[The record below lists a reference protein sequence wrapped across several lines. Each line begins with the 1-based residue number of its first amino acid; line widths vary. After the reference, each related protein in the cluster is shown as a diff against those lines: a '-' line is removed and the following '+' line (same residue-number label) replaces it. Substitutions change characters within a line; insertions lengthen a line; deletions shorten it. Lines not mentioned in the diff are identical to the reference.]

1 MSRAGDLY
9 AAGVAANE
17 DMRPAA
23 GARLLRA
30 ALRALGDPARDDD
43 EDRTLRGR
51 VSVSLAMAEAEAGHL
66 SAGLALLA
74 TAADLLPPEERAIAH
89 AQRAILLR
97 RAGRDDESLAEYAA
111 ALSHLDVDRQP
122 VLVAKVLVNRAVAF
136 MGAARTGPA
145 RADLDLCLELA
156 RREDVPVLVAK
167 AVHDLGFLDYVTGE
181 LPSAL
186 RRYVEAERLYEGLLP
201 GILAMLGLDRGR
213 ALVAA
218 GLVTEAE
225 RELGAAVASLRA
237 QGSLQDAAEG
247 ELARA
252 AAALLDGRPQDARR
266 LARSARAVFRRR
278 GNVRWA
284 ARAEL
289 MDLRAAA
296 AGPRRRNGSAVRA
309 EELRALLS
317 SLGMREDARIAA
329 LVAARAHAS
338 AGRTVDAR
346 ALLDATGMRGAG
358 LETRLLQRAARADV
372 AAADGLLRAAAQ
384 ERRKG
389 LATLHR
395 ARALLGAL
403 DLQGGA
409 AVLGR
414 ELAHAG
420 LADALAAGRPAD
432 VFTWAELA
440 RAQAML
446 TRPAVL
452 GDEDEGAWRDLRA
465 LGVALGRAELDGRPT
480 TELRARR
487 AALAR
492 DLRRRTW
499 AAPGTGVTHRPASL
513 AGVQSALDGAAMVVY
528 VEDAGRLRALVL
540 TRTRARLVPLGVL
553 AVAQEASSRV
563 RADLDV
569 LAGGLPTGLDAG
581 VRAARGADAAALSAL
596 VLDPL
601 LDLVGD
607 RDLVVVPTGGLLT
620 VPWSALPAARG
631 RPVTVALSASSWLDR
646 RTERA
651 PAGGEPVTVLVAGPG
666 TSRGEA
672 EVSRVADLVRGAG
685 RQATALVGAEATVAG
700 TRATLAGAD
709 VVHVAAHGRH
719 EPDNPLFSSL
729 ELVDGPLMGYDL
741 LRLPHPPGLVVL
753 SCCDLGLHDTRPG
766 DESLGTASALLA
778 SGARTVVASVTR
790 EPDDVAQPLMVDL
803 HTRLLAG
810 ERPAAALAAAG
821 AAGAT
826 GFVCFGVG

>member
-30 ALRALGDPARDDD
+30 ALRALGDPEQDD
-43 EDRTLRGR
+43 EEARTLRGR
-51 VSVSLAMAEAEAGHL
+51 VSVSLAMAEAEAGRL
-66 SAGLALLA
+66 ATGLELLA
-74 TAADLLPPEERAIAH
+74 TAAGLLPAQERAIAH

-97 RAGRDDESLAEYAA
+97 RAGRDEESLAEYAV
-111 ALSHLDVDRQP
+111 ALASLDVDSQP
-122 VLVAKVLVNRAVAF
+122 VLVAKVLVNRAVVH
-136 MGAARTGPA
+136 MGAARLGPA
-145 RADLDLCLELA
+145 RADLDLCLTLA
-156 RREDVPVLVAK
+156 RREGAEVLVAK
-167 AVHDLGFLDYVTGE
+167 AVHDLGFLDYVAGD

-213 ALVAA
+213 VLVAA

-225 RELGAAVASLRA
+225 RELGAAVASLRE

-252 AAALLDGRPQDARR
+252 AAALLDGRPADARR
-266 LARSARAVFRRR
+266 LARAARTVFRRR
-278 GNVRWA
+278 GNARWA

-289 MDLRAAA
+289 MDLRGAA
-296 AGPRRRNGSAVRA
+296 AGARTRVGTARRA
-309 EELRALLS
+309 EELHEVLA
-317 SLGMREDARIAA
+317 SLGMREDARVAA
-329 LVAARAHAS
+329 LVAARAHAA
-338 AGRTVDAR
+338 AGRSPEAR
-346 ALLDATGMRGAG
+346 RLVEVTGMRGAG

-372 AAADGLLRAAAQ
+372 AAADGHVQVAAR
-384 ERRKG
+384 ERRSG
-389 LATLHR
+389 LTTLHR

-414 ELAHAG
+414 ELAGAG
-420 LADALAAGRPAD
+420 LADALATGRAAD

-452 GDEDEGAWRDLRA
+452 GDEDHGAWQDLRA

-480 TELRARR
+480 AELRTRR

-499 AAPGTGVTHRPASL
+499 AAPGTGVSHRPASL
-513 AGVQSALDGAAMVVY
+513 SRVQAALDGAAMVVY
-528 VEDAGRLRALVL
+528 LQHEGVLRALVL
-540 TRTRARLVPLGVL
+540 TRTRASLVALGPLGV
-553 AVAQEASSRV
+553 AHEATSRV

-569 LAGGLPTGLDAG
+569 LAGALPAGLDVG

-596 VLDPL
+596 VLDPVL
-601 LDLVGD
+601 SLVGD

-620 VPWSALPAARG
+620 VPWAALAATRG
-631 RPVTVALSASSWLDR
+631 RAVTVAVSATSWVDR
-646 RTERA
+646 VGAA
-651 PAGGEPVTVLVAGPG
+651 PVAPTGATVLVAGPG
-666 TSRGEA
+666 TTRGDA
-672 EVSRVADLVRGAG
+672 EV
-685 RQATALVGAEATVAG
+685 ATVAELV
-700 TRATLAGAD
+700 RAAGLVPQVLLGDTATVGRARAALAGAG

-719 EPDNPLFSSL
+719 EADNPLFSSL
-729 ELVDGPLMGYDL
+729 ELADGPLMGYDL
-741 LRLPHPPGLVVL
+741 LRLPRPPQLVVL

-778 SGARTVVASVTR
+778 SGARTVVASVAR
-790 EPDDVAQPLMVDL
+790 EADEVALPLMVDL
-803 HTRLLAG
+803 HRRLVAG

-821 AAGAT
+821 SAAAT
-826 GFVCFGVG
+826 GFVCFGSG